1 MKDHARERIELAVP
15 RRAFERR
22 LGMSVA
28 RIPAPL
34 DAGRAEIDVLGVGLA
49 IVFRRLQA
57 HHMHSRLTTI
67 ARQFADKRLVEFGV
81 GQPCSKLVDD
91 MTQAMN
97 LLLPCDLGRD
107 PAGILHVLLPVE
119 HFAHG
124 SRLGAKRIP
133 EVNGEDQR
141 VLARVVVEHRFGR
154 RVRQHAAVPVELAF
168 DPHRRKGRRQR
179 ARCQDV
185 LDRKCATEAVEI
197 AHLAGPHMGG
207 TNREPRAAAI
217 DQIEIDE
224 LKKCLLQRRNR
235 IIAGMIRTERIG
247 IADMGQRIGLEEAG
261 NPLRDRRPDR
271 EPFVEAGK
279 GIADMPNRRL
289 LHSLPKF
296 LQPREPLSGFI
307 AGNQARIDGADR
319 GADDPIGLDALL
331 MQRLID
337 PGLIGAERAA
347 TLQHQHDL
355 AGKRLA
361 EVPDALRLTIVLH
374 AVPSCLD
381 AP

>member
-1 MKDHARERIELAVP
+1 
-15 RRAFERR
+15 
-22 LGMSVA
+22 
-28 RIPAPL
+28 
-34 DAGRAEIDVLGVGLA
+34 
-49 IVFRRLQA
+49 
-57 HHMHSRLTTI
+57 
-67 ARQFADKRLVEFGV
+67 
-81 GQPCSKLVDD
+81 
-91 MTQAMN
+91 
-97 LLLPCDLGRD
+97 
-107 PAGILHVLLPVE
+107 
-119 HFAHG
+119 
-124 SRLGAKRIP
+124 
-133 EVNGEDQR
+133 
-141 VLARVVVEHRFGR
+141 
-154 RVRQHAAVPVELAF
+154 
-168 DPHRRKGRRQR
+168 
-179 ARCQDV
+179 
-185 LDRKCATEAVEI
+185 
-197 AHLAGPHMGG
+197 MGG
-207 TNREPRAAAI
+207 TNRQPRAAAI

-224 LKKCLLQRRNR
+224 LKKRLLQRRNR

-247 IADMGQRIGLEEAG
+247 VANMSQRIGLEEAG

-279 GIADMPNRRL
+279 GIADVPNRRL
-289 LHSLPKF
+289 LHPLPKF
-296 LQPREPLSGFI
+296 LEPREPLPGFI

-337 PGLIGAERAA
+337 PRLIRAECAA